1 MSEMFETD
9 DQMRCAF
16 AAFALQG
23 IMANVDLEILESDAN
38 LRFIAESA
46 FDIADMMMGVRNA
59 TKRH

>member
-1 MSEMFETD
+1 MNEMFESD

-23 IMANVDLEILESDAN
+23 IMSNIDIEILESDAT
-38 LRFIAESA
+38 LKFIAQSA
-46 FDIADMMMGVRNA
+46 FDIADMMMGVRDA

>member
-1 MSEMFETD
+1 
-9 DQMRCAF
+9 
-16 AAFALQG
+16 
-23 IMANVDLEILESDAN
+23 MANVDLEILESDAN